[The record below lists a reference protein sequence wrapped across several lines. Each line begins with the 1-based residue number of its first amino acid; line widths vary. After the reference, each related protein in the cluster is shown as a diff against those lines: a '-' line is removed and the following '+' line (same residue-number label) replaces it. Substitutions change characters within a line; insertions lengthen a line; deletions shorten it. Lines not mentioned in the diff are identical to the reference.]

1 MADNIVTLHGLD
13 DLEKLL
19 KKFTG
24 KTQRRIDLNAKSA
37 MARVV
42 AKEAKSRVPSRTGGL
57 RGSITVKRPRRGGTV
72 KIGFKRPDSGK
83 AHLVEFG
90 TAPRVQKNGGST
102 GRVAAQP
109 FMRPAIDATQTE
121 AFAKYGKIMLNGL
134 VRESKKA
141 RKTGR

>member
-1 MADNIVTLHGLD
+1 MAESVTKLVGLD
-13 DLEKLL
+13 ELEKLM

-24 KTQRRIDLNAKSA
+24 KTQRRINLNALSA

-42 AKEAKSRVPSRTGGL
+42 AKEAKSRVPARTGGL
-57 RGSITVKRPRRGGTV
+57 RDAITVKRPRRGGTV

-90 TAPRVQKNGGST
+90 TALRVKKDGKST

-109 FMRPAIDATQTE
+109 FMRPALDATETE